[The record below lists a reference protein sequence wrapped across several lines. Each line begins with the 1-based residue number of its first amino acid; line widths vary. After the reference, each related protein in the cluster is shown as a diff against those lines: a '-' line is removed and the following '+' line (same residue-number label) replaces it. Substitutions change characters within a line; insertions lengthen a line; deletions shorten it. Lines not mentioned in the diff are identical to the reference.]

1 MNQIPTKDQIRQW
14 ISDNPGLMAKRDIAK
29 AFGIKGDGKIELKRL
44 LKELESDGALV
55 RKRRSYRE
63 ADKLPPVSI
72 LTILAPDAQGDL
84 FAQPMEWQGED
95 PAPRILFIARKGD
108 EALGAGDRILAR
120 LAEVSAP
127 DHTYEARLIRK
138 IGANPLK
145 VLGIFRSGSDGGR
158 ILPIDKGSDKEWR
171 VARDLMLGAKD
182 GELVEAEQTGPKRLG
197 LPQARITSILGDP
210 SGAKAVSLIAIHQHG
225 IPDHFPN
232 AVMAEA
238 EAAKPAPLAAREDL
252 RDVPLVTIDPIDAR
266 DRDDAVHAAPDPN
279 PANPGGHILWVAI
292 ADVAHYV
299 RPGSALDNEARHRGN
314 STYFPDRVVPMLPD
328 TLSGDLCSLHE
339 HVDRACLAVQM
350 VIDAQG
356 HKISHRFT
364 RGLMRSAASLN
375 YAQVQDAVDGRADD
389 KTAPLLAGVIT
400 PIYAAYASLKL
411 ARASRQP
418 LELDLPERKIILAED
433 GTVQSVAFPGRL
445 DAHRLIEEFMVLANV
460 AAAEELIRLKRPLL
474 FRVHEE
480 PSPEKLDSLREVA
493 EASGFTLAKGQVLKT
508 AHLNR
513 LLAQAKD
520 TDFGELMN
528 ITTLRSMTQAY
539 YHPEN
544 FGHFGLALRSYA
556 HFTSPIRRYSDLIV
570 HRALIAGHGW
580 GDDGLSASDLAR
592 LDETAK
598 LISDTERRSM
608 TAERDTTDRYLAA
621 FLANRVGAEF
631 AGRISGV
638 QRFGLFVRLDETGA
652 DGLIP
657 IRSVGR
663 EYYHF
668 DQESQTLMG
677 ADTGMVIG
685 IGQRVIVRL
694 AEAVPVTGG
703 LLLDLL
709 SLEGATLPA
718 GQPRKGRFNPRKPG
732 QSAAKGAKIAR
743 SVSRRRK

>member
-1 MNQIPTKDQIRQW
+1 MNQLPTKDQIRQW

-72 LTILAPDAQGDL
+72 LTILAPDSQGDL
-84 FAQPMEWQGED
+84 FAEPMEWTGDD
-95 PAPRILFIARKGD
+95 PAPRILFIPRKGD

-145 VLGIFRSGSDGGR
+145 VLGVFRAGSEGGR

-171 VARDLMLGAKD
+171 VAREFINGAKD

-197 LPQARITSILGDP
+197 LPQARITTILGDP

-232 AVMAEA
+232 AVMHEA

-252 RDVPLVTIDPIDAR
+252 RQVPLVTIDPIDAR
-266 DRDDAVHAAPDPN
+266 DRDDAVFAQADPN
-279 PANPGGHILWVAI
+279 PTNPGGHILWVAI

-299 RPGSALDNEARHRGN
+299 RPGSALDAEARHRGN

-356 HKISHRFT
+356 HKISHRFV
-364 RGLMRSAASLN
+364 RGLMRSQGSLN

-389 KTAPLLAGVIT
+389 KTAPLLDGVIA
-400 PIYAAYASLKL
+400 PIYAAYGSLKL

-418 LELDLPERKIILAED
+418 LELDLPERKIILGDD
-433 GTVQSVAFPGRL
+433 GTVQSVAFPERL

-480 PSPEKLDSLREVA
+480 PSVEKLDALREVA

-539 YHPEN
+539 YFPEN

-580 GDDGLSASDLAR
+580 GDDGLSTQDVER
-592 LDETAK
+592 LSETAK

-621 FLANRVGAEF
+621 FLANKVGAEF
-631 AGRISGV
+631 SGRISGV

-663 EYYHF
+663 EFFHY
-668 DQESQTLMG
+668 DQNSQTLMG
-677 ADTGMVIG
+677 ADSGVMIG
-685 IGQRVIVRL
+685 IGQRVLVRL

-703 LLLDLL
+703 LLLDLI
-709 SLEGATLPA
+709 SLDGATLPA
-718 GQPRKGRFNPRKPG
+718 GQARAGRSHPRKPG
-732 QSAAKGAKIAR
+732 QRAARDGKIAR
-743 SVSRRRK
+743 KVSRKRS